1 MVTCWKQADNINIDE
16 TNTDGSFQVTFS
28 ANNNAGYNRQYI
40 DTDNGHFIYNPGSNS
55 LSGLNQISA
64 TSFQGVT
71 FGNSGQNAYGARFI
85 STQDPTGGVD
95 GDIHYKI

>member
-1 MVTCWKQADNINIDE
+1 MQDITDSILILIMVTLYTI
-16 TNTDGSFQVTFS
+16 
-28 ANNNAGYNRQYI
+28 
-40 DTDNGHFIYNPGSNS
+40 PGTYS

-95 GDIHYKI
+95 GDIWYKI